1 MKVNRRQ
8 VLKTGAALAAAGAIG
23 QGFAQ
28 EFYAKPA
35 TLLPRT
41 RAPRVVVVGGG
52 WGGTTVA
59 RKLKQA
65 VPEAEVVLVEQRG
78 YFMSCPMSNL
88 FLAGDQAPGVA
99 GL

>member
-35 TLLPRT
+35 TLLP
-41 RAPRVVVVGGG
+41 
-52 WGGTTVA
+52 
-59 RKLKQA
+59 
-65 VPEAEVVLVEQRG
+65 
-78 YFMSCPMSNL
+78 
-88 FLAGDQAPGVA
+88 APGPPGWWWWGAA
-99 GL
+99 GAGPPRPAS